1 MASMNDG
8 SSAAEHSV
16 LWLYGLPGSGV
27 AIPQA
32 AGAPSLQEL
41 EQRPAEPAGL
51 NARIWICYGSL
62 SQGLAELVNRFQPP
76 PQAAELEAELERWQ
90 ADFSRAAVLKR
101 RWRNQVRLVNLCKG
115 GAAVLAKELPPELLG
130 GRQFSGAAPPEGQ
143 QAGSEGYRELAIRAL
158 LECRP
163 GLLNAWLDAEHWADA
178 IGVKPAA
185 DQGAWQEPLDWRRPM
200 VLERLVSVLW
210 RSDRAG
216 ETGLQELA
224 ERCAQ
229 LEEQLAQERDH
240 GAMLNRYIKQMEREL
255 DHYLADHER
264 AATLAERLPLLLQ
277 RARQQLGTC
286 SAAIATVK

>member
-90 ADFSRAAVLKR
+90 ADFSRAAVL
-101 RWRNQVRLVNLCKG
+101 
-115 GAAVLAKELPPELLG
+115 AKELPPELLG
-130 GRQFSGAAPPEGQ
+130 GRQFSGAAPPEGP

>member
-1 MASMNDG
+1 MASMHDG
-8 SSAAEHSV
+8 SSAAEHNA

-27 AIPQA
+27 AVPQA

-41 EQRPAEPAGL
+41 EQLPAEPTGL

-62 SQGLAELVNRFQPP
+62 SQALVELVNRFQPP

-115 GAAVLAKELPPELLG
+115 GAAVLAKELPPELMG
-130 GRQFSGAAPPEGQ
+130 GRQFSGAAPPEGP
-143 QAGSEGYRELAIRAL
+143 QAGSEGYQELAIRAL

-185 DQGAWQEPLDWRRPM
+185 DQGGWQEPLDWRRPM
-200 VLERLVSVLW
+200 VLERLVNVLW
-210 RSDRAG
+210 RSDGAG

-229 LEEQLAQERDH
+229 LEEQLALERDH
-240 GAMLNRYIKQMEREL
+240 GAMLNRYMKQMEKEL

-264 AATLAERLPLLLQ
+264 EIILAERLPLLLQ

-286 SAAIATVK
+286 STQHP

>member
-1 MASMNDG
+1 MASMHDG
-8 SSAAEHSV
+8 SSAAEHNA

-27 AIPQA
+27 AVPQA

-41 EQRPAEPAGL
+41 EQLPAEPTGI

-62 SQGLAELVNRFQPP
+62 SQALAELVNRFQPP

-115 GAAVLAKELPPELLG
+115 GAAVLAKELPPELMG
-130 GRQFSGAAPPEGQ
+130 GRQFSGAAPPEGP
-143 QAGSEGYRELAIRAL
+143 QAGSEGYQELAIRAL

-178 IGVKPAA
+178 IGVKPPA

-210 RSDRAG
+210 RSDGAG

-240 GAMLNRYIKQMEREL
+240 GAMLNRYMKQMEKEL

-264 AATLAERLPLLLQ
+264 AVTLAERLPMLLQ

-286 SAAIATVK
+286 STQHP

>member
-1 MASMNDG
+1 MHDG
-8 SSAAEHSV
+8 SSAAEHNA

-27 AIPQA
+27 AVPQA

-41 EQRPAEPAGL
+41 EQLPAEPTGL

-62 SQGLAELVNRFQPP
+62 SQALVELVNRFQPP

-115 GAAVLAKELPPELLG
+115 GAAVLAKELPPELMG
-130 GRQFSGAAPPEGQ
+130 GRQFSGAAPPEGP
-143 QAGSEGYRELAIRAL
+143 QAGSEGYQELAIRAL

-185 DQGAWQEPLDWRRPM
+185 DQGGWQEPLDWRRPM
-200 VLERLVSVLW
+200 VLERLVNVLW
-210 RSDRAG
+210 RSDGAG

-224 ERCAQ
+224 DRCAQ
-229 LEEQLAQERDH
+229 LEEQLALERDH
-240 GAMLNRYIKQMEREL
+240 GAMLNRYMKQMEKEL

-264 AATLAERLPLLLQ
+264 EIILAERLPLLLQ

-286 SAAIATVK
+286 STQHP

>member
-1 MASMNDG
+1 MASMHDG
-8 SSAAEHSV
+8 SSAAEHNA

-27 AIPQA
+27 AVPQA

-41 EQRPAEPAGL
+41 EQRPAEPTGI

-62 SQGLAELVNRFQPP
+62 SQGLVELVNRFQPP

-115 GAAVLAKELPPELLG
+115 GAAVLAKELPPELMG
-130 GRQFSGAAPPEGQ
+130 GRQFSGTAPPAGP
-143 QAGSEGYRELAIRAL
+143 QAGSEGYQELAIRAL

-185 DQGAWQEPLDWRRPM
+185 DQGAWQEPPDWRSPM
-200 VLERLVSVLW
+200 ALERLVSVLW
-210 RSDRAG
+210 CSDGAG
-216 ETGLQELA
+216 KAGLQELE

-240 GAMLNRYIKQMEREL
+240 VAMLNRYIKQMEKEL
-255 DHYLADHER
+255 DHFMANHER

-286 SAAIATVK
+286 SAPHP

>member
-1 MASMNDG
+1 MHDG
-8 SSAAEHSV
+8 SSAAEHNA

-27 AIPQA
+27 AVPQA

-41 EQRPAEPAGL
+41 EQLPAEPTGL

-62 SQGLAELVNRFQPP
+62 SQALVELVNRFQPP

-115 GAAVLAKELPPELLG
+115 GAAVLAKELPPELMG
-130 GRQFSGAAPPEGQ
+130 GRQFSGAAPPEGP
-143 QAGSEGYRELAIRAL
+143 QAGSEGYQELAIRAL

-185 DQGAWQEPLDWRRPM
+185 DQGGWQEPLDWRRPM

-240 GAMLNRYIKQMEREL
+240 GAMLNRYMKQMEKEL

-264 AATLAERLPLLLQ
+264 EIILAERLPLLLQ

-286 SAAIATVK
+286 STQHP

>member
-1 MASMNDG
+1 MASMHDG
-8 SSAAEHSV
+8 ESDSEHNA

-27 AIPQA
+27 AVPQA
-32 AGAPSLQEL
+32 AGAPSLEEL
-41 EQRPAEPAGL
+41 ELRPAEPAGL

-62 SQGLAELVNRFQPP
+62 TQGLVELVNRLQPP

-115 GAAVLAKELPPELLG
+115 GAELLAKELPPELMG
-130 GRQFSGAAPPEGQ
+130 GRQFSGAAPHEGP
-143 QAGSEGYRELAIRAL
+143 QAGSEVYQELAIRAL

-178 IGVKPAA
+178 IGKPAA
-185 DQGAWQEPLDWRRPM
+185 DQGAWQEPMDWRRPM
-200 VLERLVSVLW
+200 LLERLVLLLW
-210 RSDRAG
+210 RSDGAG
-216 ETGLQELA
+216 ETGLLELQ

-240 GAMLNRYIKQMEREL
+240 GAMLNRYIKQMEKEL

-286 SAAIATVK
+286 STLHP

>member
-1 MASMNDG
+1 MHDG
-8 SSAAEHSV
+8 SSAAEHNA

-27 AIPQA
+27 AVPQA

-41 EQRPAEPAGL
+41 EQLPAEPTGI

-62 SQGLAELVNRFQPP
+62 SQGLVELVNRFQPP

-115 GAAVLAKELPPELLG
+115 GAAVLAKELPPELMG
-130 GRQFSGAAPPEGQ
+130 GRQFSGAAPPEGP
-143 QAGSEGYRELAIRAL
+143 QAGSEGYQELAIRAL

-178 IGVKPAA
+178 IGVKPPA

-210 RSDRAG
+210 RSDGAG
-216 ETGLQELA
+216 ETGLQA

-240 GAMLNRYIKQMEREL
+240 GAMLNRYMKQMEKEL

-264 AATLAERLPLLLQ
+264 AVTLAERLPMLLQ

-286 SAAIATVK
+286 STQHP

>member
-1 MASMNDG
+1 M
-8 SSAAEHSV
+8 
-16 LWLYGLPGSGV
+16 
-27 AIPQA
+27 
-32 AGAPSLQEL
+32 
-41 EQRPAEPAGL
+41 
-51 NARIWICYGSL
+51 
-62 SQGLAELVNRFQPP
+62 AELVNRASSPP

-130 GRQFSGAAPPEGQ
+130 GRQFSGAAPPEGP

-286 SAAIATVK
+286 SAAIANVK